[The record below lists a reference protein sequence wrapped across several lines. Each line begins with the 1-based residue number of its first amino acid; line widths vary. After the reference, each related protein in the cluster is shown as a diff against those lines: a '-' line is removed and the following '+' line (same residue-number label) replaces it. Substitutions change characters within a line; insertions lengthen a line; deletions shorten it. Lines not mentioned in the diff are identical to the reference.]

1 MNESVMKKVMIAV
14 VVAIAIIALLIG
26 GRIGFHIGR
35 EAPVAILPD
44 TIVLHTVD
52 TLRVQSPPDTI
63 TSVVVKK
70 LRVPVVQIIHD
81 TIHDIVVDSAD
92 ISLPFEQH
100 HIKVEDVADVWV
112 NGYGVTVDSCV
123 AYRPHTTEIVNHTIS
138 TPQPKNMV
146 IATAGAKDAS
156 LGYMRRFGPVWV
168 GVSAGY
174 TYDGTPTVRGSLGY
188 QF

>member
-1 MNESVMKKVMIAV
+1 MKKVMIAV
-14 VVAIAIIALLIG
+14 VVAIAIIAFLIG

-81 TIHDIVVDSAD
+81 TIHDTDTAVV
-92 ISLPFEQH
+92 SLPFEQH
-100 HIKVEDVADVWV
+100 FTKISDVADVWYS
-112 NGYGVTVDSCV
+112 GYQAKIDSCV
-123 AYRPHTTEIVNHTIS
+123 AYHHQTTEIINHVTT
-138 TPQPKNMV
+138 TPSPKNMV
-146 IATAGAKDAS
+146 MATAGDNDAS
-156 LGYMRRFGPVWV
+156 LGYMRRFGPVWL

-174 TYDGTPTVRGSLGY
+174 TYEGTPTVRCTLGY